1 MLRVVTVGPRQ
12 TEVREDQEPVAGP
25 GEAVVGVEMV
35 GLCGSDLHFYLGDY
49 PYVNYPRTQGHE
61 FVGIVESL
69 GEGVSGLSVGQR
81 VAVEP
86 IIPCGTCFPCRRGH
100 RNCCTRMK
108 TIGVQVDGG
117 LCERIALPA
126 ANLFATRDLPADI
139 AVLSEPLS
147 IAEHAVRRARL
158 EPGDQVVVFGAGPV
172 GQAILVVAA
181 QRGARVLVVDP
192 LPSRLELA
200 TAFGAEV
207 VVDAREADVD
217 GSIAVWTSDDGPAC
231 VFEAAGSPAVLEQA
245 VRVVAASGTIVI
257 VGLSTN
263 PAAIPL
269 ISFTRKELNVLG
281 SRNNLGVFEDA
292 VETVHRHAP
301 VIGALVTHRFPLERA
316 SDALELLAEHP
327 EVTEKVVVVVER
339 SR

>member
-1 MLRVVTVGPRQ
+1 MQRVVTVSPRQ
-12 TEVREDQEPVAGP
+12 TEIREDADPVAGP
-25 GEAVVGVEMV
+25 GEVVLGVEMV

-61 FVGIVESL
+61 FVGIVEAL
-69 GEGVSGLSVGQR
+69 GEGVSSLAVGQR

-86 IIPCGTCFPCRRGH
+86 IIPCGTCFPCRRGQ

-126 ANLFATRDLPADI
+126 ANLYPTGDLAPDI
-139 AVLSEPLS
+139 AVLCEPLS
-147 IAEHAVRRARL
+147 IAEHAVRRSRL
-158 EPGDQVVVFGAGPV
+158 TAGDQVVVFGAGPV
-172 GQAILVVAA
+172 GQAILVVAG
-181 QRGARVLVVDP
+181 QRGARVLVVDS

-200 TAFGAEV
+200 TTFGAEV
-207 VVDAREADVD
+207 VVDARAADVE
-217 GSIAVWTSDDGPAC
+217 GTIADWTNDDGPAC

-257 VGLSTN
+257 VGLSVN
-263 PAAIPL
+263 AASIPL

-281 SRNNLGVFEDA
+281 SRNNLEVFPDA
-292 VETVHRHAP
+292 IETVRRHSP
-301 VIGALVTHRFPLERA
+301 GIGALVTHRFPLEGA
-316 SDALELLAEHP
+316 SEAFEVLAEHP
-327 EVTEKVVVVVER
+327 EVAEKVVVMVR
-339 SR
+339 SAV